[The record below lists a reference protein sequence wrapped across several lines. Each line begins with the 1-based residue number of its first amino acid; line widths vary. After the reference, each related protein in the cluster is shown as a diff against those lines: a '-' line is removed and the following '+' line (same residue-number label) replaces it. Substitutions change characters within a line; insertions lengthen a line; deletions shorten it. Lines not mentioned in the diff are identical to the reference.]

1 MNYTSHKE
9 NLQPKKIRHALKNI
23 LLSLTA
29 AAAISAIAFSAV
41 SLSETAEPSAQGSA
55 VPENKAAPA
64 EAVQENVPV
73 KTSGILTLSEAGA
86 GLSIP
91 DVVKK
96 AKPSVTG
103 ISSEF
108 SGGAVST
115 GTGII
120 LSSDGYIIT
129 NAHVVQNIENGITSR
144 PEKIIAVLCDNSE
157 YPAEIIGADTRTDL
171 AVIKISPADTA
182 LVPAEFGNSDL
193 LEEGETAIAIGN
205 PLGFDLYGS
214 TTCGI
219 ISALNRKITVGG
231 YEMTLIQ
238 TDAAINPGNS
248 GGPLLNSSGQVVGIN
263 SSKIISDFAE
273 GLGFAI
279 PISAALPVIDDLI
292 SNGYVTGRP
301 FLDIRSED
309 INSLTAEYYG
319 LPKGVSVRFITPG
332 SQAEKSGLETGDIIV
347 SLNGISIFTAEQLNT
362 VLEQYSAGDTILL
375 TVYRPDEA
383 LQCEIPITLDE
394 QRE

>member
-1 MNYTSHKE
+1 MKYTQE
-9 NLQPKKIRHALKNI
+9 NIHSKKIKTALKNI
-23 LLSLTA
+23 LLPLMA
-29 AAAISAIAFSAV
+29 AAAVSAAAFYSAD
-41 SLSETAEPSAQGSA
+41 LTEPVQPLAQGTA
-55 VPENKAAPA
+55 VPENIIAPA
-64 EAVQENVPV
+64 QAIQKNISQ
-73 KTSGILTLSEAGA
+73 KTSDLLTLSEAGTK
-86 GLSIP
+86 LSVP
-91 DVVKK
+91 DIVKK

-108 SGGAVST
+108 SGGIVST
-115 GTGII
+115 GTGIV
-120 LSSDGYIIT
+120 LSADGYIIT
-129 NAHVVQNIENGITSR
+129 NAHVVQNVENGITSR
-144 PEKIIAVLCDNSE
+144 PEKILAVLCDNSE

-171 AVIKISPADTA
+171 AVIKISPSDTA
-182 LVPAEFGNSDL
+182 LIPAEFGNSEL

-219 ISALNRKITVGG
+219 ISALNRRITVGG

-309 INSLTAEYYG
+309 VNSLTAEYYG
-319 LPKGVSVRFITPG
+319 LPKGVSVRFIAPG
-332 SQAEKSGLETGDIIV
+332 SQAEKSGLETGDIII

-362 VLEQYSAGDTILL
+362 ALEQYNAGDTILL

-383 LQCEIPITLDE
+383 LHCEIPITLDE
-394 QRE
+394 QKE